1 MPLPKSLRLQFSRLE
16 ESDAPFILE
25 LVNEPG
31 WLQHIGDRNIH
42 DLAAAEA
49 YISNGPAKSHAQHG
63 FGLDRV
69 SLAETGE
76 VLGICGLIQRDYLDA
91 PDIGYA
97 FLQAH
102 AGQGYASEAAQAVV
116 DQARQ
121 ALGLRKLY
129 ALTSPDNLASMRVL
143 EKCGFAFIK
152 LLHAPAA
159 IAPSRL
165 FEIVFK

>member
-1 MPLPKSLRLQFSRLE
+1 MAPPQSPRLQFSLLE
-16 ESDAPFILE
+16 GSDAPFILE

-42 DLAAAEA
+42 DLVAAAG
-49 YISNGPAKSHAQHG
+49 YISKGPAASHAQHG

-69 SLAETGE
+69 SLASTGE
-76 VLGICGLIQRDYLDA
+76 PIGLCGLLQRDYLDA

-102 AGQGYASEAAQAVV
+102 AGQGYASEAAQAVI

-121 ALGLRKLY
+121 AMRLPKLY

-143 EKCGFAFIK
+143 EKCGFVFLK
-152 LLHAPAA
+152 LLQSPADV
-159 IAPSRL
+159 APSRL
-165 FEIVFK
+165 FQLIF

>member
-1 MPLPKSLRLQFSRLE
+1 MPLPQSPRLQFAALSAA
-16 ESDAPFILE
+16 DAPFILE

-42 DLAAAEA
+42 DLAAAAA
-49 YISNGPAKSHAQHG
+49 YISKGPAASHAQHG

-69 SLAETGE
+69 SLAKTGE

-97 FLQAH
+97 FLEAH

-116 DQARQ
+116 DHARQ
-121 ALGLRKLY
+121 TLGLRKLY
-129 ALTSPDNLASMRVL
+129 ALTSTGNLASMRVL
-143 EKCGFAFIK
+143 EKCGFVYLK
-152 LLHAPAA
+152 LLDAPADV
-159 IAPSRL
+159 APSQL
-165 FEIVFK
+165 FEIVLG